1 METNGFKWLEPVIR
15 VLHRDL
21 NFPHTVQRLPTKWSL
36 ALKMMRFTWFIFNAK
51 MCGTP
56 LFNWGTQQT
65 CRIYI
70 IMFSELQNEVDSLPD
85 NQFYSKTVVEGGVMT
100 FVL

>member
-1 METNGFKWLEPVIR
+1 
-15 VLHRDL
+15 
-21 NFPHTVQRLPTKWSL
+21 
-36 ALKMMRFTWFIFNAK
+36 

-70 IMFSELQNEVDSLPD
+70 IMFSELQNEVGSFPD

-100 FVL
+100 FVLQQMWRNYVKKLQKLC